1 MHSKL
6 TEPKSQY
13 VVFEP
18 LFYYGKFVTSKSGT
32 PLTSTKFLILE
43 YFLFFTKHM
52 KFSAKA

>member
-1 MHSKL
+1 MMHSKL

-32 PLTSTKFLILE
+32 PLINLNQILD
-43 YFLFFTKHM
+43 
-52 KFSAKA
+52 S